1 MLTWILMI
9 IILAALVVL
18 FSWLFARL
26 FGRGEPIEAI
36 ALNDEVIEQNRVA
49 VGSGNLDDIMFETV
63 LRGYRQ
69 DQVDDVIAHL
79 RWQLDSLRV
88 KLGETGA
95 DQDLPPTLKPPGAE
109 NG

>member
-26 FGRGEPIEAI
+26 FGRGEETEPMAAE
-36 ALNDEVIEQNRVA
+36 DEVIELNRVA
-49 VGSGNLDDIMFETV
+49 VGAGQIDEIMFETV

-79 RWQLDSLRV
+79 RWQLDSLRA
-88 KLGETGA
+88 KLAETGA
-95 DQDLPPTLKPPGAE
+95 EQDVRPQQEPPAAE
-109 NG
+109 SR